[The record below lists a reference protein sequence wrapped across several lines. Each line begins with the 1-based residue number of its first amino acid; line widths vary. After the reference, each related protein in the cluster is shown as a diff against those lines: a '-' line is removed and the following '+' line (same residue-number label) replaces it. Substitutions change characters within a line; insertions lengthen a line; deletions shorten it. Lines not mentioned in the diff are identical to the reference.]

1 VWKGEISSA
10 KALASL
16 GCNELSSSCKGSTR
30 KAMAKGRKRDDAIF
44 EPIERQLLDVSKTP
58 FILPLYVG
66 KNARQA

>member
-1 VWKGEISSA
+1 
-10 KALASL
+10 
-16 GCNELSSSCKGSTR
+16 
-30 KAMAKGRKRDDAIF
+30 MAKGRKRDDAIF